1 MDGDATTQILSCL
14 SPSIR
19 DIVML
24 SLTMEASSLGQ
35 PSVLFSQSFDSDDYD
50 DDHDDDDDRQIDDTN
65 LNYENDGTNVDTN
78 SNGNGGGIDTRS
90 FSLALVPVQQQQ
102 QQTMPSSASSIFK
115 AKIPSPSLKFKRS
128 STGEIDVNVVNTVD
142 LTSIPL
148 VQAPKLDDDENDND
162 NEVRAN
168 DVMGSG
174 NIDQH
179 ESTNGNRLD
188 KSLDKERKK
197 SSDTFDNDVDEKEFQ
212 VSSSP
217 IENLLEVLPEQKF
230 SSLFAER
237 YFNVVKEVHKEYII
251 P

>member
-90 FSLALVPVQQQQ
+90 FH
-102 QQTMPSSASSIFK
+102 
-115 AKIPSPSLKFKRS
+115 SPWFLYSNN
-128 STGEIDVNVVNTVD
+128 VNNTW
-142 LTSIPL
+142 
-148 VQAPKLDDDENDND
+148 
-162 NEVRAN
+162 
-168 DVMGSG
+168 
-174 NIDQH
+174 
-179 ESTNGNRLD
+179 
-188 KSLDKERKK
+188 
-197 SSDTFDNDVDEKEFQ
+197 
-212 VSSSP
+212 
-217 IENLLEVLPEQKF
+217 LP
-230 SSLFAER
+230 
-237 YFNVVKEVHKEYII
+237 H
-251 P
+251 